1 MSGDSGIELNLL
13 EQTLAT
19 APIDIR
25 KVKLGRYVQL
35 VGDPAKASAF
45 LEPFLSDPE
54 PSVRRHAL
62 REVAQL
68 GNAATNLLAEIDLMA
83 ESDRSL
89 AVRHLARRSG
99 NVLRGLPS
107 DAGVFEVAVES
118 QSPP

>member
-1 MSGDSGIELNLL
+1 MTIL
-13 EQTLAT
+13 
-19 APIDIR
+19 R
-25 KVKLGRYVQL
+25 
-35 VGDPAKASAF
+35 ASERNALHEDRF
-45 LEPFLSDPE
+45 FDPE

-118 QSPP
+118 QNPP